1 MEFLELLYALYL
13 RNLIMEFKDI
23 ISDLKKKTYK
33 PVYFLMGEEPYFID
47 AISDH
52 IENNVLA
59 ETEKDFNQTIL
70 YGGDVDLKTII
81 ANAKRFPMMSE
92 YQVVIVKEAQNI
104 RELGGKGDM
113 EEEGKLEDKKED
125 KAKSPFAAYV
135 ENPQKSTILVMCYKY
150 KTLDKRKALTKA
162 IAKHAV
168 LFESKKIYD
177 DKIPNWIMDYLK
189 TKKYTIHPNA
199 CVMLSEYLGN
209 DISKIV
215 NELDKLMI
223 SIPAGTEITPDHVQ
237 KNIGISK
244 EYNVFELQKAL
255 GQKDILKA
263 NRIVNYFGANTKDHP
278 LVMTVTLLFGYFHKI
293 LTYHFLPDKSRD
305 AAAKAM
311 GVHPFFLGDYE
322 KAARLYPA
330 VKIKSVMSNLR
341 EYDLKSKGIGN
352 ATAEQGAMLKELVYK
367 ILH

>member
-1 MEFLELLYALYL
+1 MF
-13 RNLIMEFKDI
+13 
-23 ISDLKKKTYK
+23 
-33 PVYFLMGEEPYFID
+33 
-47 AISDH
+47 
-52 IENNVLA
+52 
-59 ETEKDFNQTIL
+59 
-70 YGGDVDLKTII
+70 
-81 ANAKRFPMMSE
+81 
-92 YQVVIVKEAQNI
+92 
-104 RELGGKGDM
+104 
-113 EEEGKLEDKKED
+113 
-125 KAKSPFAAYV
+125 
-135 ENPQKSTILVMCYKY
+135 CYKY
-150 KTLDKRKALTKA
+150 KTLDKRKSITKA
-162 IAKHAV
+162 IAKKAV

-189 TKKYTIHPNA
+189 AKKYSIGPAA

-223 SIPAGTEITPDHVQ
+223 SIPEGSEITADNVQ

-244 EYNVFELQKAL
+244 EFNVFELQKAL

-263 NRIVNYFGANTKDHP
+263 NRIVNYFGANSKDHP
-278 LVMTVTLLFGYFHKI
+278 LVMTVTLLFGYFHKL
-293 LTYHFLPDKSRD
+293 LTYHFLPDKTP
-305 AAAKAM
+305 ANAAKAM

-330 VKIKSVMSNLR
+330 VKIKSVISSLR

-352 ATAEQGAMLKELVYK
+352 ASAEQGEMLKELVYK